1 MNISFTFKRL
11 KICIPYSA
19 LISNKNINT
28 LLILPIWH
36 LHLFSDVI
44 LKLQRILFYYFVF
57 YKYGTPNLNHA
68 ISNAIIAIGF
78 SYSFYFII
86 KLRYVKT
93 TCPHCGTYY
102 SLSRPDISFDH
113 QKTYKVGRGSNEGS
127 AVVLVGVEHEDRYC
141 YACETT
147 FTNSMHV
154 TKEV

>member
-1 MNISFTFKRL
+1 MIIGGLFDTSKNKCQPNSKF
-11 KICIPYSA
+11 
-19 LISNKNINT
+19 NKNKIYRNK
-28 LLILPIWH
+28 LKFEIPAQLI
-36 LHLFSDVI
+36 I
-44 LKLQRILFYYFVF
+44 LAICYFVF